1 MQHEDWKLVKKEPL
15 FLYCCCL
22 CYFSP
27 HFYGPILRPCLWW
40 MIAKNQLDIY
50 GFCGLW
56 IHIGWNSFW
65 INILSLGFCKTATQK
80 SWAIPLLTNA
90 EKKIKN
96 EHFHSKKTWTHFI
109 IGRYG
114 SAENILIVDYDSFHL
129 YLFDF
134 PFIYQFYSTM
144 TTLVKSTCW
153 NPADLFIL
161 KSFHQH
167 LKLFW

>member
-1 MQHEDWKLVKKEPL
+1 MEVEGKKTEDMLLATCKHAGCVRCSL
-15 FLYCCCL
+15 FW
-22 CYFSP
+22 YFSP

-114 SAENILIVDYDSFHL
+114 SAENILIVDYSSFVATTWRKL
-129 YLFDF
+129 YLL
-134 PFIYQFYSTM
+134 PSWIR
-144 TTLVKSTCW
+144 C
-153 NPADLFIL
+153 
-161 KSFHQH
+161 
-167 LKLFW
+167 

>member
-1 MQHEDWKLVKKEPL
+1 MQIDWAIESPCKKRSMKMGSWKKKNHF
-15 FLYCCCL
+15 FLYCCCF

-56 IHIGWNSFW
+56 IHIGWNGFW

-90 EKKIKN
+90 GKKIKN
-96 EHFHSKKTWTHFI
+96 EYFHSKKTWTHFI

-114 SAENILIVDYDSFHL
+114 SAENILIVDYSSFVATTGRKL
-129 YLFDF
+129 YLL
-134 PFIYQFYSTM
+134 PSWIG
-144 TTLVKSTCW
+144 C
-153 NPADLFIL
+153 
-161 KSFHQH
+161 
-167 LKLFW
+167 